1 MLHSTFTFKQKTK
14 EGLNTKLQ
22 TRIQEINS
30 LRAENER
37 LKVGY
42 EIPFYANVVICIYV
56 YGSMVFT

>member
-1 MLHSTFTFKQKTK
+1 MLHSTFNFKQKTK
-14 EGLNTKLQ
+14 EALNTKLQ

-42 EIPFYANVVICIYV
+42 EIPF
-56 YGSMVFT
+56 